1 MSKFTKTEGTQEI
14 WDALDE
20 AADNYGYKNTLAIRP
35 EVYDEDGETFIY
47 LNLVVLTSTGAAYFP
62 ENGVTVELG
71 RYDNDDDETAAK
83 ARKKAIMAAKEFD
96 IHVADFAY

>member
-1 MSKFTKTEGTQEI
+1 MSKFTKTEGTREI

-20 AADNYGYKNTLAIRP
+20 AEDNYSYRDTLAIQP
-35 EVYDEDGETFIY
+35 EVYDEEGETFIY

-62 ENGVTVELG
+62 EDGVTVELG

-83 ARKKAIMAAKEFD
+83 ARKKAIRAAKEFD
-96 IHVADFAY
+96 IHVTDFAY

>member
-20 AADNYGYKNTLAIRP
+20 YADDYDYISTLAIQP

-62 ENGVTVELG
+62 EDGVTVELG
-71 RYDNDDDETAAK
+71 RYDDDDDETATK
-83 ARKKAIMAAKEFD
+83 ARKKAIKAAKEFG
-96 IHVADFAY
+96 IYVTDFVY

>member
-14 WDALDE
+14 WDRLDE
-20 AADNYGYKNTLAIRP
+20 YADDYDYILTLAIQP

-62 ENGVTVELG
+62 EDGVTVELG
-71 RYDNDDDETAAK
+71 RYDDDDDETAVK
-83 ARKKAIMAAKEFD
+83 ARKKAIKAAKEFG
-96 IHVADFAY
+96 IYVTDFAY